1 MKRRQG
7 RGPRVSC
14 ARPALWALVP
24 VIALAAVV
32 VAAHTCWAVEAL
44 VLRQDDSKIMKF
56 QKMKRVWVQDP
67 EIVDVVVTSYN
78 ELLVYSKTVGRTRLI
93 VWDEQAR
100 HEFAVQVKPLPAAER
115 IVREL
120 RSLLG
125 RNLRYTIVDDGA
137 VLVEGEVRSAAE
149 KERIAKI
156 IAAKANG
163 VTIHDLVTVP
173 SPRVTPAEEY
183 RRRFEKLFPQPFVYS
198 TIDDD
203 TLVIEGEVV
212 TVADKERMDS
222 IIAAAAGVKVV
233 SLVRCLESRLTD
245 SQQRI
250 AGIKQAVGP
259 HYEYLEL
266 DEAVLVISGQ
276 ADSDQE
282 SSRIEKIITAAAG
295 DITVVNVVA
304 VKTDT
309 RPAAVKYAETLRP
322 VLGAEYRFTPL
333 GDDGLIIEGIAPT
346 TAEEIRI
353 RQILTLLAGELRVVN
368 LVSTGPLTP
377 GERAV
382 AMLQEALGG
391 RYQVRLAGDDVV
403 IVDGIAETGAEK
415 SRVDAAVAAA
425 PSEVKV
431 LNLVAVQAPDAQ
443 MWQATRYAEALSP
456 VLGDGL
462 TYRVLDEATLLI
474 EGYVDTAGARARA
487 ETILAALDRAVSF
500 INLIAVRPG
509 PQALT
514 QSPADKK
521 AEALALI
528 LGARYTCTVVDERT
542 VMVQGVAPGA
552 AERER
557 ISGIIRQLAGEVT
570 VVDMTVPE
578 EGADTTTPAWRATE
592 RLRQVVPDELRIVAI
607 DDRTVLIEGTVPTSI
622 ERERLEKIA
631 STASQAGDVSVL
643 CLVLS
648 QTQAQTPAARRIEG
662 LRRILGDNFNYI
674 VWDEESVLVEGTVD
688 SEQELERLRKI
699 LEAANK
705 DWQVGDLLTFAAPG
719 PPPAPG
725 ADPVAEVVEHIA
737 HTIGEPYRVWR
748 VKDTKVVVEGMA
760 PDADALARLNLLLG
774 AYEDEVEIINLVRI
788 APAPTVSLAARAESL
803 RTVLGNEFQVRTLQ
817 GRAIVVEA
825 VVATKPEAERAR
837 MIMAAM
843 GMDDV
848 PVVDLVTVA
857 DPAVRQVL
865 ARVKVLDINRGHLKR
880 LGVNWGQLF
889 GGTFTEQPFLFSV
902 EGGLGTIGDIAASLD
917 MLKVADAA
925 RVLAEPNLV
934 VNEGEEASIVVGGE
948 VPIPVPQM
956 GAGVSSIAIEY
967 KEYGVVLR
975 IKPTINPDGRSLKL
989 AVAPEVSSIDPATQV
1004 SIGGIAV
1011 PAFRTRKAETV
1022 VDMPDG
1028 ATLVIGGLIQHDQS
1042 KVVRSIP
1049 LLGKLPIIGE
1059 LFRNTEWRQGFTEL
1073 VILVTPEILQTVKP

>member
-14 ARPALWALVP
+14 HRPALA
-24 VIALAAVV
+24 ALATVFALATVV
-32 VAAHTCWAVEAL
+32 VTVHTCWAVEAL
-44 VLRQDDSKIMKF
+44 VLRQDDSRIMKF

-67 EIVDVVVTSYN
+67 DIVDVVVTSYN
-78 ELLVYSKTVGRTRLI
+78 ELLVYSKAIGRTRLI
-93 VWDEQAR
+93 VWDDQAR

-120 RSLLG
+120 RGILG

-137 VLVEGEVRSAAE
+137 VLVEGEVRSEAE
-149 KERIAKI
+149 KERIARV

-173 SPRVTPAEEY
+173 NPRVTPAEEY
-183 RRRFEKLFPQPFVYS
+183 QRRFEALFTHPFVYS

-212 TVADKERMDS
+212 TVADKERMDR

-233 SLVRCLESRLTD
+233 NLVNCLESRLTLE
-245 SQQRI
+245 QQRI
-250 AGIKQAVGP
+250 AGIKHAVGP
-259 HYEYLEL
+259 NYDYLEL
-266 DEAVLVISGQ
+266 DDGVLVISGQ
-276 ADSDQE
+276 ADSEQE
-282 SSRIEKIITAAAG
+282 NRRIDKIIAAAAK
-295 DITVVNVVA
+295 DVTVVNVVT

-309 RPAAVKYAETLRP
+309 RPPAVRYAETLRP
-322 VLGAEYRFTPL
+322 VFGPEYRFTPL

-346 TAEEIRI
+346 PAEESRI
-353 RQILTLLAGELRVVN
+353 RQILTLVADDLRVVN

-377 GERAV
+377 AERAV
-382 AMLQEALGG
+382 AMLGEALGT
-391 RYQVRLAGDDVV
+391 RYQVRLVGDDVV
-403 IVDGIAETGAEK
+403 IVDGVAETSAEK
-415 SRVDAAVAAA
+415 ARVDAAVAAA
-425 PSEVKV
+425 DQVKV
-431 LNLVAVQAPDAQ
+431 VNLVAVRAPDAE
-443 MWQATRYAEALSP
+443 MWPATRHAEALRP

-462 TYRVLDEATLLI
+462 TYRVLDEATLLV

-487 ETILAALDRAVSF
+487 ETIIQALDGAVSF

-509 PQALT
+509 PEALT
-514 QSPADKK
+514 ASPADKK
-521 AEALALI
+521 AETMARI
-528 LGARYTCTVVDERT
+528 LGPQYTCTVVDERT
-542 VMVQGVAPGA
+542 LMVQGVAPGA

-557 ISGIIRQLAGEVT
+557 IAQIIRSLAGEVT

-578 EGADTTTPAWRATE
+578 EGADTTTPARRASE
-592 RLRQVVPDELRIVAI
+592 RLRRVVPDELRLIAI
-607 DDRTVLIEGTVPTSI
+607 DDRTVLIEGTVATSI

-631 STASQAGDVSVL
+631 ETASGAGDVNVL
-643 CLVLS
+643 CLVL
-648 QTQAQTPAARRIEG
+648 TQMQAKTPAARRIEG
-662 LRRILGDNFNYI
+662 LRRILGDQFNYI
-674 VWDEESVLVEGTVD
+674 VWDEETVLVEGTVHSQD
-688 SEQELERLRKI
+688 ELERVRKI
-699 LEAANK
+699 LQAADK
-705 DWQVGDLLTFAAPG
+705 DWQVADLVTLPAPG
-719 PPPAPG
+719 VAHAPG
-725 ADPVAEVVEHIA
+725 ADPVLAIVEHLA
-737 HTIGEPYRVWR
+737 NTIGEPYRVWR
-748 VKDTKVVVEGMA
+748 VKGNKVVVEGAA
-760 PDADALARLNLLLG
+760 PDAEALERLNMLVG
-774 AYEDEVEIINLVRI
+774 AFEDEVEIINLARV

-803 RTVLGNEFQVRTLQ
+803 RAVLGEEFQVRTLQ

-825 VVATKPEAERAR
+825 VMPTKADADRAR
-837 MIMAAM
+837 AIIAAM

-865 ARVKVLDINRGHLKR
+865 ARVKVLDINRGDLKR

-889 GGTFTEQPFLFSV
+889 GATFADQPFLLSV
-902 EGGLGTIGDIAASLD
+902 EGGLGTVGDIAASLD
-917 MLKVADAA
+917 MLRVNDAA
-925 RVLAEPNLV
+925 RILAEPNLV

-948 VPIPVPQM
+948 VPIPVPQV
-956 GAGVSSIAIEY
+956 GVGGSSIAIEY

-975 IKPTINPDGRSLKL
+975 MKPTINPDGRSLKL
-989 AVAPEVSSIDPATQV
+989 SIAPEVSSIDPATQI
-1004 SIGGIAV
+1004 SIGGISV

-1049 LLGKLPIIGE
+1049 LLGKLPILGE
-1059 LFRNTEWRQGFTEL
+1059 LFRSTEWRQGYTEL
-1073 VILVTPEILQTVKP
+1073 VILVTPEILRTSKP